1 LSKGKKNYHVFHNA
15 CLAYLRK
22 YYDDERERA
31 GKSKVQNNIIHT
43 DNCPTQY
50 KCRQNFFKVATFGEV
65 NGSRLIHKFA
75 QKYGFKGPWD
85 ATGKLI
91 KGAILRNEMK
101 YDRCADARDCYL
113 KLKRDLTK
121 EGTEKK
127 CKDWS
132 NWEKDGNE
140 RILKNT
146 TFTTQRTFIGLGIE
160 DHDEYFQLKEAGNDH
175 IIYTNRVSVP
185 DMNAIEG
192 TRTVF
197 QIQGNIEPT
206 SPDKWTIHTSIIPC
220 SCSPCRSDPSNVDL
234 CIYKE
239 IRTINTKIVSKQ
251 ENRTTDEDPY
261 GINSLTVALLK
272 EELRARNLKLSG
284 NKPELLARL
293 LAHLKEDKNDA
304 MDDTVENHDDEGTIG
319 LDEAT
324 I

>member
-1 LSKGKKNYHVFHNA
+1 
-15 CLAYLRK
+15 
-22 YYDDERERA
+22 
-31 GKSKVQNNIIHT
+31 
-43 DNCPTQY
+43 
-50 KCRQNFFKVATFGEV
+50 
-65 NGSRLIHKFA
+65 
-75 QKYGFKGPWD
+75 
-85 ATGKLI
+85 
-91 KGAILRNEMK
+91 MK

-132 NWEKDGNE
+132 NWEKDGDE

-160 DHDEYFQLKEAGNDH
+160 DHDEYLQLKEAGNDH

-206 SPDKWTIHTSIIPC
+206 SPDKWTIHTSILPC
-220 SCSPCRSDPSNVDL
+220 SCSPCRSDTSNVDL

-293 LAHLKEDKNDA
+293 LAHLKEEKNDV